1 MTAVAMPER
10 IAALPVDQQRGVP
23 VPWFVA
29 WIDGK
34 PDFRVIAPGKVVDAI
49 KFELCWICGKQRGRI
64 GSFVIGPMCAVNRT
78 SSEPPCHRDC
88 AIYAAMV
95 CPFLAK
101 PHMRRREAGLPEDAK
116 DAAGVGLKRNPGVA
130 LVWSTRE
137 WKWFRVPSGPGHGN
151 AGILCEIGEPSE
163 TLWFC
168 EGREATR
175 AEVDHSIET
184 GLPSLRT
191 VAEEEGP
198 RAIAAFD
205 AYVERAQ
212 KYLPPSVST

>member
-1 MTAVAMPER
+1 MNVEMPARVAELR
-10 IAALPVDQQRGVP
+10 IDPQRGVP

-34 PDFRVIAPGKVVDAI
+34 PDFRVIAPGKIAEAI
-49 KFELCWICGKQRGRI
+49 KFERCWICGQQRGRV

-78 SSEPPCHRDC
+78 SAEPPCHRDC
-88 AIYAAMV
+88 AVYAAMV

-101 PHMRRREAGLPEDAK
+101 PHMRRREANMPEDVK
-116 DAAGVGLKRNPGVA
+116 GPAGVGLKRNPGVA
-130 LVWSTRE
+130 LVWSTR
-137 WKWFRVPSGPGHGN
+137 KWQWFKVPAGPEFGN
-151 AGILCEIGEPSE
+151 AGILCQIGEPEE

-184 GLPSLRT
+184 GLPLLR
-191 VAEEEGP
+191 VEAEKEGP
-198 RAIAAFD
+198 EAIAAFD
-205 AYVERAQ
+205 AYVVRAQ
-212 KYLPPSVST
+212 KYLPAVAA

>member
-1 MTAVAMPER
+1 MTAVDTPAR
-10 IAALPVDQQRGVP
+10 IASLPVDPQRGVP

-34 PDFRVIAPGKVVDAI
+34 PDFRVIAPGKVGEAI
-49 KFELCWICGKQRGRI
+49 RFDRCWICGQQRGRV

-88 AIYAAMV
+88 AVYAAMV
-95 CPFLAK
+95 CPFLVK
-101 PHMRRREAGLPEDAK
+101 PHMRRREAGLPEESQ
-116 DAAGVGLKRNPGVA
+116 DAAGQGLKRNPGVA
-130 LVWSTRE
+130 LVWSTRA
-137 WKWFRVPSGPGHGN
+137 WKWFKVPAGPGVN
-151 AGILCEIGEPSE
+151 AGILCEIGEPEE

-168 EGREATR
+168 EGRAATR
-175 AEVDHSIET
+175 AEVDHSIDT
-184 GLPSLRT
+184 GLPLLR
-191 VAEEEGP
+191 VHAEAEGA

-212 KYLPPSVST
+212 KYLPAPVLP

>member
-10 IAALPVDQQRGVP
+10 IAGLPLDPQRGVP

-34 PDFRVIAPGKVVDAI
+34 PDFRVIGTNKIGDAI
-49 KFELCWICGKQRGRI
+49 RFQLCWICGKQRGRV

-78 SSEPPCHRDC
+78 SSEPPSHRDC

-101 PHMRRREAGLPEDAK
+101 PHMRRREAGMPEEALG
-116 DAAGVGLKRNPGVA
+116 AAGQGIKRNPGVA
-130 LVWSTRE
+130 LVWSTRN
-137 WKWFRVPSGPGHGN
+137 WKWYRVPAAPGVN
-151 AGILCEIGEPSE
+151 AGILCEIGDPEE

-184 GLPSLRT
+184 GLPLLR
-191 VAEEEGP
+191 VEAEKEGP
-198 RAIAAFD
+198 KAIAVFD
-205 AYVERAQ
+205 AYVARAE
-212 KYLPPSVST
+212 KYLPPAVSP